1 MKRFTPWLILVTLSA
16 VVLVAVVVTAY
27 LGNPLG
33 QATRQAT
40 WVSSASHG
48 VIRAVATEE
57 RNLQPMVEHA
67 ENFTTA
73 LEGWLQLPRPVATIA
88 MFANRRDYTNFA
100 TDRVPGFHR
109 RMDFCYSPAMRMILG
124 YRVTNDGERK
134 RLQHELF
141 HHLSFSRKQRMPLWL
156 EEGVAE
162 LVEGMV
168 LDESGVLTLDE
179 LQANHFRTA
188 GRFIARN
195 GSAGLQKSSMAA
207 AIPWRVIPKC
217 FMEWAI

>member
-1 MKRFTPWLILVTLSA
+1 MKRFTPWLILITLTA
-16 VVLVAVVVTAY
+16 VVLVAIVVTAY

-33 QATRQAT
+33 QATRQT
-40 WVSSASHG
+40 KWVSSASHG

-67 ENFTTA
+67 ERFTTA

-88 MFANRRDYTNFA
+88 MFPNRRAYANFA
-100 TDRVPGFHR
+100 ENRVPGFHP
-109 RMDFCYSPAMRMILG
+109 RMDYCYSPAMRMILG
-124 YRVTNDGERK
+124 YRTRSEGERK

-141 HHLSFSRKQRMPLWL
+141 HHLSFSRNRRMPLWL

-162 LVEGMV
+162 VVEGMV

-179 LQANHFRTA
+179 LQSNHFA
-188 GRFIARN
+188 PPVA
-195 GSAGLQKSSMAA
+195 LLAA
-207 AIPWRVIPKC
+207 VAPLACTKC
-217 FMEWAI
+217 